1 MNDARIVT
9 QIMRSE
15 SPITY
20 AVFAINVVAP
30 HQMSGLSVAD
40 RFLHRLQSVAD
51 DEILREIARLLA
63 TSKSRSELTGE
74 LLREIAVLLL
84 VFAPLEWLFNP
95 GVARWWE
102 IVALVAGA
110 VVVGYWGIRIE
121 EARK

>member
-51 DEILREIARLLA
+51 DEILREIATLLA
-63 TSKSRSELTGE
+63 KSRSRAEMTGE
-74 LLREIAVLLL
+74 LLREAALLVM
-84 VFAPLEWLFNP
+84 VFAPLDALFNP
-95 GVARWWE
+95 SVLPWWQ
-102 IVALVAGA
+102 IVALAALAAG
-110 VVVGYWGIRIE
+110 VGFMGIRIE
-121 EARK
+121 ERR